1 MKLPEDLIQDLASK
15 LSQLPKGPGEDFKK
29 NIHSVL
35 QSMFNKLDLV
45 TRDEFDAQQAVLL
58 KTRSKIDALEK
69 VVAALESAMKETPNS
84 KESS

>member
-29 NIHSVL
+29 NIQAAL

-69 VVAALESAMKETPNS
+69 VVAAMETALKESANS
-84 KESS
+84 KGTS